1 LKKKQPQSEKKEI
14 IRHNLIADTPVRELK
29 KGTEELFIP
38 TKDSGLVNALE
49 NQQEEIDPVIEKMKA
64 SIKAKKVEREKKRKI
79 NLEE

>member
-29 KGTEELFIP
+29 KDTEELFTS

-49 NQQEEIDPVIEKMKA
+49 NQQEEIDPLVEKIKA
-64 SIKAKKVEREKKRKI
+64 SIKAKKEEREKKEK
-79 NLEE
+79 